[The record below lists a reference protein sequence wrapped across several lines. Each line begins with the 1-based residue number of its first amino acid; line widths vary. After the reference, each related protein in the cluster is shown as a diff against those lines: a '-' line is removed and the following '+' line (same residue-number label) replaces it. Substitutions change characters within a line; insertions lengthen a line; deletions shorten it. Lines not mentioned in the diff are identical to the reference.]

1 MLMDQGTNNPLSE
14 RPPLAILVVEDNF
27 INQRLIMASL
37 TRVGHKV
44 DSAAD
49 GQIAV
54 EKVKG
59 NRYDA
64 ILMDI
69 MMPNMDGVTAC
80 RIIREFEKE
89 RVAAGEKRMKIIA
102 VTANAF
108 DDDRDTF
115 LDAGMDEVMN
125 KPIDI
130 DELQRMLYVE

>member
-1 MLMDQGTNNPLSE
+1 MKKGENNHQSDSYPLS
-14 RPPLAILVVEDNF
+14 ILVVEDNF

-37 TRVGHKV
+37 ARLGHKV
-44 DSAAD
+44 ESASD

-54 EKVKG
+54 DKV
-59 NRYDA
+59 NANTYDA

-80 RIIREFEKE
+80 KIIRSMEKD
-89 RVAAGEKRMKIIA
+89 RIASGAKRMKIIA

-115 LDAGMDEVMN
+115 LDAGMDEIMN
-125 KPIDI
+125 KPVDI
-130 DELQRMLYVE
+130 DELQRMLYG

>member
-1 MLMDQGTNNPLSE
+1 MNQADLVPHNEKEPLT
-14 RPPLAILVVEDNF
+14 ILVVEDNF
-27 INQRLIMASL
+27 INQRLIVASL

-44 DSAAD
+44 DSASD

-54 EKVKG
+54 DKFKD
-59 NRYDA
+59 NTYDA

-69 MMPNMDGVTAC
+69 MMPTMDGVTAC
-80 RIIREFEKE
+80 KLIREMEKE
-89 RVAAGEKRMKIIA
+89 RIASGAKRIKIIA

-115 LDAGMDEVMN
+115 LDAGMDEIMN

-130 DELQRMLYVE
+130 EVLQRMLYE